1 MLIEKFLKIIN
12 ILIGDFPSEY
22 EWLIL
27 IFFIV
32 LITSVVWNIWRCVKC

>member
-1 MLIEKFLKIIN
+1 MIIEKFLKVIK

-22 EWLIL
+22 EWLFL

-32 LITSVVWNIWRCVKC
+32 LVVSVVINIWRCCKW